1 MFMLELKPSVV
12 DTEACMCSHK
22 WTALERLL
30 KWNVAIFVFSD
41 PIFRYLQILLDTAV
55 QKQDTDYEW

>member
-30 KWNVAIFVFSD
+30 K
-41 PIFRYLQILLDTAV
+41 
-55 QKQDTDYEW
+55 